1 MAEPISPANLTHAD
15 RQKLRNL
22 FQGGLQ
28 AVDSPTTARETE
40 HSILLALV
48 HRAEAILEGGTADG
62 A

>member
-22 FQGGLQ
+22 FRGGLQ
-28 AVDSPTTARETE
+28 AVDSPTTARGTE
-40 HSILLALV
+40 RVILLELV
-48 HRAEAILEGGTADG
+48 QRVKAILEGGTADG